1 MNDGGVNDGDARDL
15 DPLLERVRAACQAL
29 DPLPPEVLA
38 AARAALRWREPGA
51 ELAELSGDHGARSEA
66 LAGAVRGAEDG
77 AEDGM
82 EDGAGAAG
90 GPRTLTFTAR
100 DVLIE
105 IEVSGTGRVRDVVGR
120 LAPPVP
126 ARVRVRHPAL
136 VPGRPE
142 TGADR
147 AGQFT
152 FAGLPRGLVSFAF
165 LVPDGTSI
173 VTSWVRL

>member
-1 MNDGGVNDGDARDL
+1 MNDGDVNDGGVNDGDARDL

-29 DPLPPEVLA
+29 DPLPAEVLA

-51 ELAELSGDHGARSEA
+51 ELAELSGDHGTRPEA

-77 AEDGM
+77 TDPAD
-82 EDGAGAAG
+82 

-100 DVLIE
+100 GVLIE
-105 IEVSGTGRVRDVVGR
+105 IEVSGTGPARDVVGR

-142 TGADR
+142 TSADR